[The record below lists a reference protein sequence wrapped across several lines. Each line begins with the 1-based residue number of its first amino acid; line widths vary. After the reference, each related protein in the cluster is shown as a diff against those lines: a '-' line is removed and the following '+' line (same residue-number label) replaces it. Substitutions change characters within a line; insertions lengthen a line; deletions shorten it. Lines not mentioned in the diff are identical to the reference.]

1 MIAVAALR
9 GSLDRVMEDRFS
21 LGPLALSD
29 QRLASHRADIE
40 ADVYRRCRIGK
51 VRGVV
56 EDCTGLSG
64 LTT

>member
-1 MIAVAALR
+1 
-9 GSLDRVMEDRFS
+9 MEDRFS

-29 QRLASHRADIE
+29 QRLAFHRADIE